1 VQRTNEEAM
10 GTTMRDDGSEPGE
23 TPTGILLGDRH
34 VRMLRIAVIAMGV
47 VLIVGFVAV
56 IARIVYLVN
65 RGSDT
70 GTTISQPIREAARL
84 ALPAGASVRH
94 ISLAGQRLAV
104 HYEGLGGSGILILDL
119 QTGKPVSRVEIVPET
134 PR

>member
-1 VQRTNEEAM
+1 
-10 GTTMRDDGSEPGE
+10 MRDDSAEAERPGGQM
-23 TPTGILLGDRH
+23 TGIVLGERQI
-34 VRMLRIAVIAMGV
+34 RMLRIAVIAMGV
-47 VLIVGFVAV
+47 ILVLGFITV

-70 GTTISQPIREAARL
+70 GTATTISQPMPDKARL
-84 ALPAGASVRH
+84 ALPTGASVRH

-104 HYEGLGGSGILILDL
+104 HYESPGGSGIVILDL
-119 QTGKPVSRVEIVPET
+119 QTGRPVSRVEIVPET

>member
-1 VQRTNEEAM
+1 
-10 GTTMRDDGSEPGE
+10 MRDDPTEPGE
-23 TPTGILLGDRH
+23 QAAIVLGDRH

-47 VLIVGFVAV
+47 VLVVGFVAV

-65 RGSDT
+65 RGSDP
-70 GTTISQPIREAARL
+70 GTTASQPIREAARL

-104 HYEGLGGSGILILDL
+104 HYEGPGGSGILILDL
-119 QTGKPVSRVEIVPET
+119 QTGKPVSHVEIVPET

>member
-1 VQRTNEEAM
+1 
-10 GTTMRDDGSEPGE
+10 MRDDGSEPSE
-23 TPTGILLGDRH
+23 TPTGIMLGDRH

>member
-1 VQRTNEEAM
+1 
-10 GTTMRDDGSEPGE
+10 MRDDSAGPEQANGRM
-23 TPTGILLGDRH
+23 TGIVLGERQ

-47 VLIVGFVAV
+47 ILVLGFITV

-65 RGSDT
+65 RGSE
-70 GTTISQPIREAARL
+70 TTTAVSQPVRDAARL

-104 HYEGLGGSGILILDL
+104 HYDGPSGSGIVILDL
-119 QTGKPVSRVEIVPET
+119 QTGNPVSRVEIVPET